1 MPFNDCNW
9 TTRDTWLTLH
19 LVEWVHNSANG
30 ASVPLITITWTDG
43 ETIMGRKNTVRL
55 QSDYSQTTVDIR
67 ITVFIQDLICNFFL
81 LFLWVKYCF
90 YFAFS
95 TNFTFL
101 NSSPQFCRFIFY
113 VLFVYVWLAL
123 VPRSK
128 AAVPN
133 FFLYFFSLRLTAARY
148 QMTKG
153 LTPVLGLGVE
163 DWSLISGSSLN
174 FKLLLL

>member
-101 NSSPQFCRFIFY
+101 NFVPTVLSLYFLPFVCLCLTCSCAKIQSSGAQLFF
-113 VLFVYVWLAL
+113 VLFFTASHCS
-123 VPRSK
+123 P
-128 AAVPN
+128 VPN
-133 FFLYFFSLRLTAARY
+133 DQRSDTSPRTGGWRLIPDLREFS
-148 QMTKG
+148 
-153 LTPVLGLGVE
+153 E
-163 DWSLISGSSLN
+163 
-174 FKLLLL
+174 F